1 MRPAFIEID
10 QVGRTFDLQDGGQ
23 YIALKNI
30 DLKVQQ
36 GEFISLVG
44 HSGCGKSTLLNMIS
58 GLDQPTSGGVILEGK
73 EIDGPGP
80 DRMVVFQNYSLLPWL
95 TVRQNIALAVDRV
108 LDRSV

>member
-36 GEFISLVG
+36 ENLFLWWVIPVVV
-44 HSGCGKSTLLNMIS
+44 N
-58 GLDQPTSGGVILEGK
+58 QP
-73 EIDGPGP
+73 
-80 DRMVVFQNYSLLPWL
+80 YS
-95 TVRQNIALAVDRV
+95 I
-108 LDRSV
+108 